1 MILHN
6 MQIPGNL
13 IRPSLA
19 SCRFLM
25 IMLLFQVFTL
35 TALAQSVVINEI
47 MASNQTTIA
56 DDDGDFSDWIE
67 LHNAGETP
75 VNLLGYG
82 LSDNFNNAFKW
93 VLPDVTIG
101 PGQYMIVWASNK
113 DRTNPEDPLHTNYAI
128 SADGEE
134 VILTHPNGTRI
145 SEIPPT
151 PMGSDI
157 SFGHFPDASG
167 TLVFFDTPTPGA
179 PNSQQGFEDIL
190 EVSQLSLASGFY
202 SGEQSLVISHPDPE
216 AAIFYTLDG
225 AIPTPESIPY
235 ESPITLGL
243 QTSNEE
249 GINMIRTNPPETDP
263 LEFGWKTPSLF
274 PEKATVVR
282 AAAFR
287 EGYFT
292 PPPATATYF
301 IDMEPPALPIAS
313 IVTDTF
319 NLFNHINGIYIPGID
334 YETYGYGDNWY
345 GMPNANYFRT
355 GELWEVPSY
364 FSFFES
370 GEEVLSENVGVRIHG
385 GGTRALPQKSLRIY
399 ARGGY
404 GSDYLNHPFF
414 PNQDHTQYKRILL
427 RSAGQD
433 FFGPGTQLRDG
444 FMEKLVEPIEVPI
457 QDYQPAILYLNGEY
471 WGIQNLRERY
481 DKYYFLRKYGIPED
495 ELDLLE
501 NNMVVEEGSW
511 AHYGNLL
518 DYIEENPLSNQAAY
532 AYINTQMNVE
542 NFTDYNIINIFVG
555 NIDWPGHNL
564 KYFRRQTTYNPDALF
579 GNDGRWHW
587 ALNDL
592 DFGFGWSGAY
602 NYDFDMISYVTD
614 PVGGVWPQNLP
625 WSTFLIRNLL
635 QNESFKY
642 GFINRFGDL
651 LNTVFL
657 TEHMLAFLEETKA
670 VIEPEIEKHIGRW
683 GYPANTLNGW
693 NVNLNR
699 MRTFATLRPGFLQS
713 HLINYFE
720 LPGTFSLTLD
730 VNDDTQGSIKINRLH
745 LDSSNPLLPDFE
757 GYPWTGEYFSGVPVP
772 ITAIPEPGYRLQ
784 KWVNLQEE
792 AFFENP
798 IYVNSTENISLTAVF
813 EIDDTSI
820 PALTSQQFAIY
831 PNPASDR
838 LFIKAPSTH
847 GLISL
852 HVFNV
857 QGQVIL
863 SREFESTGSE
873 LELDISPLN
882 QGMYF
887 VRFISRDTIRTAK
900 LIKP

>member
-1 MILHN
+1 MLFQKLLFRTNHLRQPASWGKVLLLILIY
-6 MQIPGNL
+6 QAFTL
-13 IRPSLA
+13 PSLA
-19 SCRFLM
+19 
-25 IMLLFQVFTL
+25 QN
-35 TALAQSVVINEI
+35 VVINEI

-56 DDDGDFSDWIE
+56 DNDGDYSDWIE

-75 VNLLGYG
+75 LILEGYG
-82 LSDNFNNAFKW
+82 LSDNYDNAFKW
-93 VLPDVTIG
+93 VFPAVTIG
-101 PGQYMIVWASNK
+101 PGQYMIIWASNK
-113 DRTNPEDPLHTNYAI
+113 DRNNPEEPLHTSYAI

-167 TLVFFDTPTPGA
+167 TLVFFDIPTPGA

-190 EVSQLSLASGFY
+190 EVPQLSLSSGFY
-202 SGEQSLVISHPDPE
+202 TEEQGLVISHPDPE

-225 AIPTPESIPY
+225 TIPTLESIPY
-235 ESPITLGL
+235 EGPITLVH
-243 QTSNEE
+243 QTSNNQ

-263 LEFGWKTPSLF
+263 LEFGWKTPSLL

-292 PPPATATYF
+292 PPPATGTYF
-301 IDMEPPALPIAS
+301 IDMEPPALPVAS
-313 IVTDTF
+313 IAMDTF
-319 NLFNHINGIYIPGID
+319 NLFNHTNGIYIPGID
-334 YETYGYGDNWY
+334 YETYGYGENWY

-370 GEEVLSENVGVRIHG
+370 GEEVISENVGVRIHG

-414 PNQDHTQYKRILL
+414 PNQDHSQYKRILL

-444 FMEKLVEPIEVPI
+444 FMEKLVEPIGVPI
-457 QDYQPAILYLNGEY
+457 QDYRPAILYLNGEY

-495 ELDLLE
+495 KLDLLE
-501 NNMVVEEGSW
+501 NNMVVVEGSW
-511 AHYGNLL
+511 AHYGNMM
-518 DYIEENPLSNQAAY
+518 DFIDENPLSDPEAY

-564 KYFRRQTTYNPDALF
+564 KYFRRQTTYNPDAPF

-657 TEHMLAFLEETKA
+657 TEHMLAFLDETSA
-670 VIEPEIEKHIGRW
+670 AIEPEIEKHIARW
-683 GYPANTLNGW
+683 GYPANTLNEW
-693 NVNLNR
+693 HVNLNR
-699 MRTFATLRPGFLQS
+699 MANFATLRPGFLQS

-730 VNDDTQGSIKINRLH
+730 VNDEAQGSIKINRLH
-745 LDSSNPLLPDFE
+745 LDASNPLLPGFE
-757 GYPWTGEYFSGVPVP
+757 GYPWTGKYFSGVPIP
-772 ITAIPEPGYRLQ
+772 LTAIPKQGYRLQ
-784 KWVNLQEE
+784 KWVNQQEE

-798 IYVNSTENISLTAVF
+798 LYVSATEDLSLTAVF
-813 EIDDTSI
+813 EVDDTSA
-820 PALTSQQFAIY
+820 PALSETQLTIF
-831 PNPASDR
+831 PNPATNR
-838 LFIKAPSTH
+838 LFIRLPYT
-847 GLISL
+847 
-852 HVFNV
+852 
-857 QGQVIL
+857 
-863 SREFESTGSE
+863 TGSFQLQVLSSFGIVVLAKE
-873 LELDISPLN
+873 LKHPGSEMELDLSHLSP
-882 QGMYF
+882 GIYY
-887 VRFISRDTIRTAK
+887 IRLTHAK
-900 LIKP
+900 EIRSARLLKL